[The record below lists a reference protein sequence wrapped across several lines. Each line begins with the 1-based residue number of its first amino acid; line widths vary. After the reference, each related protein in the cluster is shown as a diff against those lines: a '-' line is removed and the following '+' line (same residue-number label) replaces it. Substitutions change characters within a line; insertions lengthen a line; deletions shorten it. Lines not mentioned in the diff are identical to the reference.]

1 MSILQVS
8 GLSKY
13 YGKKLGVKDIDFTVE
28 AGERFGFIG
37 PNGAGKSTTIRMI
50 MQLLRPTGGSLQLF
64 GKHPAQDDAELRRRI
79 GYLPSEVHY
88 DSDMTG
94 KQLLQFAAR
103 AYGMELSKTRAIEY
117 SERLAL
123 DLSRRVRDYSLGNRK
138 KLGIIQC
145 LLHQPELVILDEP
158 TSGLDPLVQHEFFD
172 LLGELNEQGMTV
184 FFSTHVLSEIE
195 RFCGRVAFIRSGEL
209 LRVSTLEDIPEM
221 HLRRFIVTFRE
232 PGDFIERL
240 DLRRLDPAVRYERGE
255 HILEVS
261 GGMDRMLSVLHTAG
275 VSDLRIERPTLE
287 QIFMKDYTG
296 SNKQGGEL

>member
-1 MSILQVS
+1 MSIIQVT

-13 YGKKLGVKDIDFTVE
+13 YGKKLGVKDIDLSVE
-28 AGERFGFIG
+28 PGERFGFIG

-50 MQLLRPTGGSLQLF
+50 MQLLRPTGGSMKLF
-64 GKHPAQDDAELRRRI
+64 GKRPAQDDPELRRRI

-103 AYGMELSKTRAIEY
+103 SYGMELSKTRAIEY

-172 LLGELNEQGMTV
+172 LLNELNEQGMTV

-209 LRVSTLEDIPEM
+209 LRVSTLDGIPEM

-232 PGDFIERL
+232 PGDLTDKLE
-240 DLRRLDPAVRYERGE
+240 LRRLDPAVRYERGE

-261 GGMDRMLSVLHTAG
+261 GGMDRMLYVLHSAG
-275 VSDLRIERPTLE
+275 VADLRIERPTLE

-296 SNKQGGEL
+296 FKEGGEV